1 MFYTIIEQI
10 SSNPRAEQIARQDY
24 MVYTA
29 TYLIKGGILMGLV
42 APILLA
48 LIGWTTGMLINLLAD
63 QLPVVRKIEPVCCFG
78 TM

>member
-48 LIGWTTGMLINLLAD
+48 LIGWTTGMLINRARLLFCMPKTNVLA
-63 QLPVVRKIEPVCCFG
+63 
-78 TM
+78 